1 MLHDSII
8 ALILSFFVCAVLCP
22 VFIPV
27 LHRLKFGQQVRDD
40 GPKAHL
46 KKSGTP
52 TMGGIVIVIA
62 MIAGCIPFL
71 GKEYPLITPVLLFT
85 VCFGVI
91 GFLDDYLKILKK
103 KSEGLTVKQKLVMQ
117 LFATALLALWLFLH
131 PSVGT
136 GMLVPFTGG
145 LKDGFFLKLGVLYIP
160 AVFFVVLGTDNGT
173 NFTDGLDGLA
183 SSVTIAAAAFF
194 LAAAVKEQVPVGPA
208 AGALIGSLAG
218 FLLYN
223 CYPAKVFM
231 GDTGSLALGG
241 FISSIA
247 LVMQMPL
254 FIVVVGF
261 IYLAEVVSV
270 MIQVGYFKKTHG
282 KRFFRMAPIHHHF
295 ELGGW
300 SETRVVCV
308 FTTVTVLCSLF
319 AYLGLK

>member
-103 KSEGLTVKQKLVMQ
+103 IYGL
-117 LFATALLALWLFLH
+117 
-131 PSVGT
+131 SVLS
-136 GMLVPFTGG
+136 GMELPDF
-145 LKDGFFLKLGVLYIP
+145 D
-160 AVFFVVLGTDNGT
+160 
-173 NFTDGLDGLA
+173 
-183 SSVTIAAAAFF
+183 
-194 LAAAVKEQVPVGPA
+194 QVPEKEFQKWQQEYSAMENA
-208 AGALIGSLAG
+208 ARARVQEDELMQS
-218 FLLYN
+218 FFKDKTERDKLLRQYAAREKEI
-223 CYPAKVFM
+223 YR
-231 GDTGSLALGG
+231 
-241 FISSIA
+241 
-247 LVMQMPL
+247 VM
-254 FIVVVGF
+254 
-261 IYLAEVVSV
+261 YE
-270 MIQVGYFKKTHG
+270 
-282 KRFFRMAPIHHHF
+282 
-295 ELGGW
+295 
-300 SETRVVCV
+300 
-308 FTTVTVLCSLF
+308 
-319 AYLGLK
+319 